1 MSGENNDKLNVDTNN
16 DNNASHDLND
26 TSDIDMS
33 KLQYT
38 STTLDKMIVD
48 GVYDSLCN
56 LVRAVKLADKSDNFL
71 VREIKKRYSSYCP
84 SLNPLTFKKWI
95 EYYKELREA
104 YYFGRDMALGELLSI
119 GMKAARKDTSGEY
132 ALKLIDRLDTG
143 LISPKNSI
151 ESKSNNTSNETTK
164 TLGKLVLEL
173 TNVEEPKDEDGVESE
188 EES

>member
-1 MSGENNDKLNVDTNN
+1 MSEEKINKLNIDTENTEN
-16 DNNASHDLND
+16 HTPHDLND

-38 STTLDKMIVD
+38 STTLDKMIED

-84 SLNPLTFKKWI
+84 SLNPLTFKRWV

-151 ESKSNNTSNETTK
+151 ENKTNGNNSNETTK

-173 TNVEEPKDEDGVESE
+173 NNVEEPKDEEGVEN
-188 EES
+188 ES